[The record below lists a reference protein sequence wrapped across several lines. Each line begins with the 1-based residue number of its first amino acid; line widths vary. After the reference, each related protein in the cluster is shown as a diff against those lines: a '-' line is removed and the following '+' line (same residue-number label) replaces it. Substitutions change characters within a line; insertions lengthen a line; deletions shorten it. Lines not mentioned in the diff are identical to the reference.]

1 MVLFEKPGKQNAQA
15 AIGVACAKAKELD
28 ARLVVAST
36 GGETALLALR
46 ELRRLGV
53 EGGLVVVGSVFDYKA
68 TPEGGNKM
76 DQQTRRELEAA
87 GVPIVFATHVLSGV
101 ERSLS
106 NKFTGVYP
114 AEIIAHTLRMFGQGV
129 KVCVE
134 CAVMALD
141 AGLLPYGKPVV
152 CLGGTGRGADTAC
165 LITPAHSND
174 VLSTKV
180 HEIYCKP
187 SLL

>member
-53 EGGLVVVGSVFDYKA
+53 EGGLVV
-68 TPEGGNKM
+68 
-76 DQQTRRELEAA
+76 EAA

-114 AEIIAHTLRMFGQGV
+114 AEVIAHTLRMFGQGV

-165 LITPAHSND
+165 LITPAHGND

>member
-1 MVLFEKPGKQNAQA
+1 MVLFEKPGKQNVQA

-53 EGGLVVVGSVFDYKA
+53 EGGLVV
-68 TPEGGNKM
+68 EGGNKM

-114 AEIIAHTLRMFGQGV
+114 AEVIAHTLRMFGQGV

-165 LITPAHSND
+165 LITPAHGND